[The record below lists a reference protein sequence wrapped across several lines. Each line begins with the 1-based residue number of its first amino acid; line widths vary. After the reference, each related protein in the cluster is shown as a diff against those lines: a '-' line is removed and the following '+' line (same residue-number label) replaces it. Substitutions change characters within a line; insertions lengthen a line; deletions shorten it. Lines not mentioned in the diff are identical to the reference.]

1 MNAARRNLPLFAVLG
16 LIAVIVAVGA
26 AVAISSD
33 DGKPVP
39 APPPTT
45 STTAAPAPPTTPPP
59 TQTAQTQ
66 VDTIETQPKDPERS
80 ADTTAVEKTV
90 TALITAAEESDAAG
104 VCRAV
109 GAGPQGSGLRAAQA
123 CAQTVGLDLSALP
136 TSDELSFDDVV
147 VRADSRNATATLVG
161 GTSFGLRESGG
172 RWTIVRARI
181 GSPPPP

>member
-45 STTAAPAPPTTPPP
+45 TATVAPPPTTP
-59 TQTAQTQ
+59 TQAQTVQTQ
-66 VDTIETQPKDPERS
+66 VDTIETQPRDPERS
-80 ADTTAVEKTV
+80 ADTAAVQKTV

-109 GAGPQGSGLRAAQA
+109 GASPRGSGLRAAQA
-123 CAQTVGLDLSALP
+123 CAQTVGVDLSALP

-172 RWTIVRARI
+172 RWNIVRARI